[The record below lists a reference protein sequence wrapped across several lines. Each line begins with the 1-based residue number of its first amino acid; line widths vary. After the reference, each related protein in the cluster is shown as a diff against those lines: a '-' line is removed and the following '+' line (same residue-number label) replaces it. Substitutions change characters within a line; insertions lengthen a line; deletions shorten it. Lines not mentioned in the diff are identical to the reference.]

1 MRIARTLEERI
12 MMRNMSM
19 VAALCAL
26 LVVFGCGKGSK
37 DKKESTEAF
46 RVPDSLLA
54 PIEGYHLTVDDYHVV
69 NGGVMANAQIEI
81 RYPASEVGR
90 YLAVRVFGIAK
101 TGYEK
106 VTKEIGRPAAGKLV
120 LVGTLDLDEY
130 LLMTRKEWWY
140 YGFVK
145 GDTIIFEPFD
155 IMIKRMIGE
164 KGIVNRIAQAAINR
178 RSGGTSPFWLKEAI
192 ATRIAGEAEIL
203 KIQQPEFQ
211 YEGRNMNPAPEAI
224 ERAIAEGTNRG
235 DSRIAYYSAYRMLE
249 KLLETHSMEKVLSFL
264 DRLGE
269 GKTLDQASREAFGV
283 DYIDRIRIDR

>member
-1 MRIARTLEERI
+1 MRKVSL
-12 MMRNMSM
+12 

-26 LVVFGCGKGSK
+26 LVVFGCGKGAK
-37 DKKESTEAF
+37 DKKESPEAF

-54 PIEGYHLTVDDYHVV
+54 PIEGYHLTVDEYHVV
-69 NGGVMANAQIEI
+69 NGGVMANAQIEL

-90 YLAVRVFGIAK
+90 YLAVRVFGLAK

-106 VTKEIGRPAAGKLV
+106 VAKEIGRPAAGKIV
-120 LVGTLDLDEY
+120 LIGTADLDEY
-130 LLMTRKEWWY
+130 LLVTRKEWWN

-155 IMIKRMIGE
+155 IMIKRMIAE
-164 KGIVNRIAQAAINR
+164 QSIVNRIAQVAINR
-178 RSGGTSPFWLKEAI
+178 RSGGASPFWLKEAL
-192 ATRIAGEAEIL
+192 AARIAGEMEIL

-235 DSRIAYYSAYRMLE
+235 DSRIAYYSACRMLE
-249 KLLETHSMEKVLSFL
+249 NLLEDHSMDKILSFL

-269 GKTLDQASREAFGV
+269 GRTLDQASREAFGV
-283 DYIDRIRIDR
+283 DYGALIDRVRIDR

>member
-1 MRIARTLEERI
+1 MRK
-12 MMRNMSM
+12 MSLA
-19 VAALCAL
+19 AALCAL
-26 LVVFGCGKGSK
+26 LVVFGCGKGAK
-37 DKKESTEAF
+37 DKKEGPEAF

-69 NGGVMANAQIEI
+69 NGGVMANAQIEL
-81 RYPASEVGR
+81 RYPASDIAR
-90 YLAVRVFGIAK
+90 YLALRVFGFAK
-101 TGYEK
+101 TGYET
-106 VTKEIGRPAAGKLV
+106 VTKEIGRPAAGKIV
-120 LVGTLDLDEY
+120 LMGTADLDEY

-164 KGIVNRIAQAAINR
+164 QGITNRIAQVAINR
-178 RSGGTSPFWLKEAI
+178 RSGGASPFWLKEAI
-192 ATRIAGEAEIL
+192 AARVAGEADIL

-211 YEGRNMNPAPEAI
+211 YEGRNMNPSPEAI
-224 ERAIAEGTNRG
+224 ERAISEGTNRG
-235 DSRIAYYSAYRMLE
+235 DSRIAYYSASRMLE
-249 KLLETHSMEKVLSFL
+249 NLLATHSMEKVLAFL

-283 DYIDRIRIDR
+283 DYGALIDGIRIDR